1 MKSIKNLIVPAAV
14 LLALIVFAIVWFA
27 IPKKD
32 DEPEVSD
39 EAKNVLSISCEEI
52 ARFSMHKKSGEDIIF
67 VSETDAELGTQTWSI
82 EGSGMEISQSAVL
95 SYVSMLSS
103 YTATSTVIEPDSLSD
118 YSLEDPDYTIE
129 ITKEDGTVETLYI
142 GSYTFD
148 SKGVYFMLDGDPNV
162 YITAKLKRDYCDK
175 TLNDFAST
183 KILELDLSEV
193 TTVEFIRT
201 SDNTDIVTVPVE
213 KNGSFEHP
221 GFDVI
226 SPLECP
232 ASERYENLVEF
243 VAGLQVTN
251 FEDIPESDLSV
262 YGLDDPAFEFIFT
275 MDDGSEITVSL
286 SLNLG
291 GKYYGTCS
299 EMDGYFSISEFQFNG
314 VETPLLSLLDTYIAD
329 YEASEVSS
337 ITGTYG
343 DDTFVFEL
351 NVNGTM
357 GEAGSSANLNY
368 RNAYVRVSEGGRTYA
383 AILFDTITGMQYS
396 GIDVDADPT
405 LDPAL
410 TFTIVTNSYQIITI
424 DFVERDP
431 GSYYVFIDGEYT
443 GFYVISSV
451 LFSNGGSDLLNYGA
465 WSAYEL
471 TVEAID
477 NSING
482 IYSISD
488 STDETSEEGSAE
500 VSEAA

>member
-1 MKSIKNLIVPAAV
+1 MKSLKNLIVPAAV
-14 LLALIVFAIVWFA
+14 LLALIVFAIVWFS

-32 DEPEVSD
+32 KEPEVSD
-39 EAKNVLSISCEEI
+39 ESKTVLSISCSEI
-52 ARFSMHKKSGEDIIF
+52 SRFSIHKKSGEDIVF
-67 VSETDAELGTQTWSI
+67 VSDGVDEYGSQTWTV
-82 EGSGMEISQSAVL
+82 EGNDMEISQSAVS

-103 YTATSTVIEPDSLSD
+103 YTATSTIIEPDSLSE
-118 YSLEDPDYTIE
+118 YSLEDPDYSIE
-129 ITKEDGTVETLYI
+129 ITKEDGEIVKLYV
-142 GSYTFD
+142 GAYTFD

-175 TLNDFAST
+175 TLNDFVST
-183 KILELDLSEV
+183 KILELDFAEV
-193 TTVEFIRT
+193 STVEFIRV
-201 SDNTDIVTVPVE
+201 SDDTDIVTVPVE

-226 SPLECP
+226 EPVECR
-232 ASERYENLVEF
+232 ASERYETLVEF
-243 VAGLQVTN
+243 IAGLQVTEY
-251 FEDIPESDLSV
+251 EDIPESELSV
-262 YGLDDPAFEFIFT
+262 YGLEDPAFEFIFT
-275 MDDGSEITVSL
+275 MNDGSEITVSL
-286 SLNLG
+286 SINLG
-291 GKYYGTCS
+291 GKYYGFCS
-299 EMDGYFSISEFQFNG
+299 ETEGYFSISEFQFNG
-314 VETPLLSLLDTYIAD
+314 VDTPLMSLLDTYIAD

-351 NVNGTM
+351 NVDNTM
-357 GEAGSSANLNY
+357 GEAGSSADLNY

-383 AILFDTITGMQYS
+383 SILFDSITGMQYS
-396 GIDVDADPT
+396 GIDTAADPD
-405 LDPAL
+405 LEPAV
-410 TFTIVTNSYQIITI
+410 TFKIVTNSYQIITI

-443 GFYVISSV
+443 GFYMLSSE
-451 LFSNGGSDLLNYGA
+451 LFSNGGSDLLSYGA

-482 IYSISD
+482 IYTIPD
-488 STDETSEEGSAE
+488 TTDETSEEGSAE